1 MRRFPIVIAAWVV
14 LLVAG
19 FAVVALLGGPLADP
33 QAELDAAMHPKT
45 PVSEA
50 TATDSAATIIRL
62 SYPNLVGAERKLEHR
77 TDFGIERYLVV
88 YTDSKRAAGARVSIV
103 VATGRVEVSSFP

>member
-1 MRRFPIVIAAWVV
+1 MRRFPFLIAAWAA

-19 FAVVALLGGPLADP
+19 FTAIALLGGPLADP
-33 QAELDAAMHPKT
+33 QRELEAALHPQT

-50 TATDSAATIIRL
+50 AAIESAATIVRL
-62 SYPNLVGAERKLEHR
+62 SYPNLLGAEQRVEHR

-88 YTDSKRAAGARVSIV
+88 YTDPQVASGVRISIAV
-103 VATGRVEVSSFP
+103 DTGRVEVASFP

>member
-1 MRRFPIVIAAWVV
+1 MRRFPFLVAGWTA

-19 FAVVALLGGPLADP
+19 FAVIALLGGPLADP
-33 QAELDAAMHPKT
+33 QRELEAALHPKT

-50 TATDSAATIIRL
+50 AAVESAATIVRL
-62 SYPNLVGAERKLEHR
+62 SYPNLLGAERRVEHR

-88 YTDSKRAAGARVSIV
+88 YTDPKLASGLRISIAV
-103 VATGRVEVSSFP
+103 DTGRVEVASFP

>member
-1 MRRFPIVIAAWVV
+1 MRRFPFLMAGWAA

-19 FAVVALLGGPLADP
+19 FAAIALLGGPLGDP
-33 QAELDAAMHPKT
+33 QLELEAALHPKA

-50 TATDSAATIIRL
+50 VAVESAATIVRL
-62 SYPNLVGAERKLEHR
+62 SYPNLLGAERRVERR

-88 YTDSKRAAGARVSIV
+88 YTDPKLASGLRISIAV
-103 VATGRVEVSSFP
+103 ETGRVEVASFP

>member
-1 MRRFPIVIAAWVV
+1 MRRFPIVIAAWVT

-19 FAVVALLGGPLADP
+19 FAVGALLGGPLADP

-50 TATDSAATIIRL
+50 AASDSAAAIVRL
-62 SYPNLVGAERKLEHR
+62 SYPNLVGADRKLEHR

-88 YTDSKRAAGARVSIV
+88 YTDAKRAAGVRISIV
-103 VATGRVEVSSFP
+103 VATGRVEIASFP